1 VHPFLKENDTFM
13 RRPSEHAMYLR
24 AKAGRFRELAG
35 ALHGSISAELL
46 NLAAEM
52 ESVAAEMERGSGG
65 PAAGAVVT
73 PAPRAMRNPLDE
85 RRLILRVLH
94 HWTEM
99 AIAQRFPSRDNIDPW
114 LVGNDWA
121 NCMMLML
128 NPDKK
133 RFKFYV
139 VGANLLAPGQ
149 CLDGASIADCPDGT
163 VLADMIKQLD
173 RCIADAAPVVIEGAT
188 AHLGTSVQYRAILM
202 PLSDD
207 GETVNGIFGAASF
220 KKLDR

>member
-1 VHPFLKENDTFM
+1 M
-13 RRPSEHAMYLR
+13 RRPSEHATYLR
-24 AKAGRFRELAG
+24 AKAGRFRELAD
-35 ALHGSISAELL
+35 ALHGSISTELL

-52 ESVAAEMERGSGG
+52 ESAATEMERGSG
-65 PAAGAVVT
+65 PSAAGAVVT
-73 PAPRAMRNPLDE
+73 PAPRAVRNPLDE
-85 RRLILRVLH
+85 RRLIFRVLH

-121 NCMMLML
+121 NCVMLVL
-128 NPDKK
+128 NPEKEG
-133 RFKFYV
+133 FNFSV

-163 VLADMIKQLD
+163 VLVDMIKQLD
-173 RCIADAAPVVIEGAT
+173 RCIGDAAPVVIEGT
-188 AHLGTSVQYRAILM
+188 TVHLGTSVQYRAILM
-202 PLSDD
+202 PLSGD

-220 KKLDR
+220 KKLDQ

>member
-1 VHPFLKENDTFM
+1 
-13 RRPSEHAMYLR
+13 MYLR

-220 KKLDR
+220 KKFDR

>member
-1 VHPFLKENDTFM
+1 M
-13 RRPSEHAMYLR
+13 RRPSEHAIYLR
-24 AKAGRFRELAG
+24 AKAGRFRELAD
-35 ALHGSISAELL
+35 ALHGSISTELL

-52 ESVAAEMERGSGG
+52 ESAAIEMERGSGRSS
-65 PAAGAVVT
+65 AGAVLT
-73 PAPRAMRNPLDE
+73 PAPRAVRNPLDE
-85 RRLILRVLH
+85 RRLILRILH

-121 NCMMLML
+121 NCVMLIL
-128 NPDKK
+128 NPEKE
-133 RFKFYV
+133 RFNFSV
-139 VGANLLAPGQ
+139 VGANLVAPGQ

-163 VLADMIKQLD
+163 VLADMIKHLD

-207 GETVNGIFGAASF
+207 RETVNGIFGAASF
-220 KKLDR
+220 KKRDR

>member
-1 VHPFLKENDTFM
+1 M

-220 KKLDR
+220 KKFDR

>member
-1 VHPFLKENDTFM
+1 M
-13 RRPSEHAMYLR
+13 RRPLEHATYLR

-35 ALHGSISAELL
+35 ALHGSISTELL
-46 NLAAEM
+46 TLAAEM

-65 PAAGAVVT
+65 PTAGAVVT
-73 PAPRAMRNPLDE
+73 PAPRAVRSPLDE

-133 RFKFYV
+133 CFKFYV
-139 VGANLLAPGQ
+139 VGANLLPPGQ
-149 CLDGASIADCPDGT
+149 CLDGAAIADCPDGT

-188 AHLGTSVQYRAILM
+188 AHLGTFVQYRAILM